1 MARSVH
7 RALLTRA
14 LACGVCLAAFAPTAA
29 SADVFNVIFTTT
41 TYGTN
46 VFTFD
51 TAAPIAAAP
60 GSYVGYSVQQL
71 GYDFFFLNAADYAG
85 TGVYND
91 RDGYFTGPQIYT
103 GTENAPIFT
112 PGTYALGAYGSG
124 PSGSLTLTR
133 AGAPGAPGGAAPE
146 VGLGLLAMLAAA
158 AALAMTRLRMPWRR
172 RTLA

>member
-29 SADVFNVIFTTT
+29 SADIFNVIFTTT
-41 TYGTN
+41 TRGTDL
-46 VFTFD
+46 FTFD
-51 TAAPIAAAP
+51 TAAPVAAYR
-60 GSYVGYSVQQL
+60 GLYIEYDSQRGYN
-71 GYDFFFLNAADYAG
+71 FFFLNTATFSG
-85 TGVYND
+85 SGFFTERD
-91 RDGYFTGPQIYT
+91 RYFTGPQLYT
-103 GTENAPIFT
+103 GTETAPVFT
-112 PGTYALGAYGSG
+112 PGTYALGSYQGG

-133 AGAPGAPGGAAPE
+133 ADAPGAPGGAAPE

-158 AALAMTRLRMPWRR
+158 AALAMTRLRMPWLR